1 MCISTHKL
9 RFLDI
14 SNFIAPGFSHSKYLA
29 AFDVK
34 QQKGL
39 FPYEF
44 VTSLDQLKIPSL
56 PPQEAFFGS
65 IKNTGISDEDYAYCR
80 QVWEEHSMK
89 TLKDCLTWYN
99 NKDGAPFL
107 LFL

>member
-1 MCISTHKL
+1 MCIGTHKL

-14 SNFIAPGFSHSKYLA
+14 SNFLAPGFYSKYLA
-29 AFDVK
+29 AYDVEE
-34 QQKGL
+34 QKGYI
-39 FPYEF
+39 PYEF
-44 VTSLDQLKIPSL
+44 ITSLDQLKIPSL

-107 LFL
+107 LVL